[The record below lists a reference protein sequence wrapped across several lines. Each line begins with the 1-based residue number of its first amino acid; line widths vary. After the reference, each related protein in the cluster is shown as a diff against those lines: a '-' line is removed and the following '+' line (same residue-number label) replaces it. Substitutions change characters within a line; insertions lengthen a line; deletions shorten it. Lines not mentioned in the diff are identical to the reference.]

1 MSDTKAFR
9 DRVEAYFKARPMVWL
24 DSFSLELVGGRCAWR
39 TRVSECCV
47 SGMDIRNRQRRVTA
61 HDGLRWTVSEY
72 CYFPAVSAPPQDETR
87 GHDLNEAQ
95 AGSLF

>member
-1 MSDTKAFR
+1 MSAALR
-9 DRVEAYFKARPMVWL
+9 DKVAQHFQAHPLVWL
-24 DSFSLELVGGRCAWR
+24 DGIELEHIGGRYAWRSRVSDCRLEL
-39 TRVSECCV
+39 
-47 SGMDIRNRQRRVTA
+47 GMDIQNRQRRFDVN
-61 HDGLRWTVSEY
+61 GKRWTVSEY